1 MKLPI
6 IIMLVLMPLVLTAYA
21 EAPSHVDVYDYPFN
35 ITLLEGGNFTL
46 YNNGTNTISFSGSFP
61 GTVEV
66 DSQETFELPVYY
78 FNAPNTYYLR
88 DMSLPDTYISTVTL
102 VNPTPVY
109 VPPTPS
115 FTSTSNETLGSFESI
130 SNSTFVEPTAPKV
143 VLQELPCGV
152 KEQGEV
158 TTQDCSVTFNNGVA
172 KAKVMFYNGDSTP
185 YINYKTVGY
194 FVNNGVQGEPITM
207 MIDRIEPYE
216 YKQMIFIDRSSSGV
230 SEFELKLGENIT
242 FTQIATGG
250 ETVEETESTTEST
263 SDTEV
268 LNLRL
273 EILKVI
279 ESIFRLVLQ

>member
-1 MKLPI
+1 MKLPV
-6 IIMLVLMPLVLTAYA
+6 IIMLALMPLVLTAYA

-88 DMSLPDTYISTVTL
+88 DMSLPDTYMSTVTL
-102 VNPTPVY
+102 VKPTPVY
-109 VPPTPS
+109 VSPTPS

-130 SNSTFVEPTAPKV
+130 SNSTFVEPTAPTP
-143 VLQELPCGV
+143 EP
-152 KEQGEV
+152 
-158 TTQDCSVTFNNGVA
+158 TQPQNN
-172 KAKVMFYNGDSTP
+172 STD
-185 YINYKTVGY
+185 V
-194 FVNNGVQGEPITM
+194 IT
-207 MIDRIEPYE
+207 
-216 YKQMIFIDRSSSGV
+216 SSSV
-230 SEFELKLGENIT
+230 SIPTRESDYYNKDTLIYVNGRILNSTGFDIT
-242 FTQIATGG
+242 PFV
-250 ETVEETESTTEST
+250 EPVDKVEEVNSIPES

-273 EILKVI
+273 QILKVI
-279 ESIFRLVLQ
+279 ESIFKIVLQ

>member
-1 MKLPI
+1 MKLPV
-6 IIMLVLMPLVLTAYA
+6 IIMLALMPLVLTAYA

-109 VPPTPS
+109 VPPTPI

-143 VLQELPCGV
+143 VLEELPCGV
-152 KEQGEV
+152 KEKGEV
-158 TTQDCSVTFNNGVA
+158 TTYDCKVTFDNGVA
-172 KAKVMFYNGDSTP
+172 KAKVMFYNDDLKP
-185 YINYKTVGY
+185 YLNYETVGY
-194 FVNNGVQGEPITM
+194 FVNNGVQGKIINM
-207 MIDRIEPYE
+207 NIDRIEAHE
-216 YKQMIFIDRSSSGV
+216 YKQVIFLDNSMNGV
-230 SEFELKLGENIT
+230 SEFVLQLGETKPITNNIVT
-242 FTQIATGG
+242 PEPTPVT
-250 ETVEETESTTEST
+250 TTES

-273 EILKVI
+273 QILKVI
-279 ESIFRLVLQ
+279 ESIFKIVLQ

>member
-1 MKLPI
+1 MKLPV
-6 IIMLVLMPLVLTAYA
+6 IIMLALMPLVLTAYA

-88 DMSLPDTYISTVTL
+88 DMSLPDTYMSTVTL
-102 VNPTPVY
+102 VKPTPVY

-115 FTSTSNETLGSFESI
+115 FSSTSNETLGSFEPI
-130 SNSTFVEPTAPKV
+130 DEPTDMTTYN
-143 VLQELPCGV
+143 ELMVIPPPIPYCV
-152 KEQGEV
+152 NDPEWCAELERLEQVNATSNE
-158 TTQDCSVTFNNGVA
+158 
-172 KAKVMFYNGDSTP
+172 STP
-185 YINYKTVGY
+185 VT
-194 FVNNGVQGEPITM
+194 
-207 MIDRIEPYE
+207 
-216 YKQMIFIDRSSSGV
+216 
-230 SEFELKLGENIT
+230 
-242 FTQIATGG
+242 
-250 ETVEETESTTEST
+250 TTES

-273 EILKVI
+273 QILKVI
-279 ESIFRLVLQ
+279 ESIFKIVLQ